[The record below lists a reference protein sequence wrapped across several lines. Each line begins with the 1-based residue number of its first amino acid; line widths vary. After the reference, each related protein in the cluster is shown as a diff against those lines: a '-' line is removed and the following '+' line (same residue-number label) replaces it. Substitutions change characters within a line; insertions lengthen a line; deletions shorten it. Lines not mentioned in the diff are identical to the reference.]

1 MWVSS
6 TVYNKE
12 NKSMEKEKIEI
23 ILKAK
28 TNQKF
33 LYVAILGI
41 PIGMIIKGT
50 LGSIIFWI
58 GIVFLVVYILNLLI
72 LRKEMTEVD
81 EK

>member
-1 MWVSS
+1 
-6 TVYNKE
+6 
-12 NKSMEKEKIEI
+12 MEKEEAEV

-33 LYVAILGI
+33 LYIAILGI

-58 GIVFLVVYILNLLI
+58 SLVFLIVYILNLLI
-72 LRKEMTEVD
+72 LRKEMTGAG
-81 EK
+81 KK